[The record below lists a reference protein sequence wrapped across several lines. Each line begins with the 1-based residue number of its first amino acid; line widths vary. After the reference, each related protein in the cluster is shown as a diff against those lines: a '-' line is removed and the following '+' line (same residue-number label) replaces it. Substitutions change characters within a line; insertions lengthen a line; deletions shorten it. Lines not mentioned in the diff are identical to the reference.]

1 MISPDGVGGSGAAFG
16 DQEGPAEV
24 GFGCRQGKLGGV
36 VVKRFIVAA
45 CVPTLV
51 LMAACGGGGSMSV
64 GAETA
69 VEQPAQTST
78 GLIPIQS
85 DNVAAAGYD
94 SSTQTLTVQ
103 FLEGAVYQ
111 YAPVPQSLWDDFVA
125 AQPHPW
131 SAVGYPRLV
140 EAKVPYW
147 RVS

>member
-1 MISPDGVGGSGAAFG
+1 M
-16 DQEGPAEV
+16 
-24 GFGCRQGKLGGV
+24 K
-36 VVKRFIVAA
+36 KFIVAA
-45 CVPTLV
+45 CVPVFV
-51 LMAACGGGGSMSV
+51 LMAACGGGASTSAS
-64 GAETA
+64 AETS

-78 GLIPIQS
+78 GLIPIRS
-85 DNVAAAGYD
+85 DNVAAAGFD
-94 SSTQTLTVQ
+94 PASQTMTVQ

-111 YAPVPQSLWDDFVA
+111 YAPVPQSLWDDFLA

>member
-1 MISPDGVGGSGAAFG
+1 MKKFLVMLCVPM
-16 DQEGPAEV
+16 
-24 GFGCRQGKLGGV
+24 V
-36 VVKRFIVAA
+36 VVLTACSQSSSLAA
-45 CVPTLV
+45 VNSEVT
-51 LMAACGGGGSMSV
+51 S
-64 GAETA
+64 EF
-69 VEQPAQTST
+69 PAQPST

-94 SSTQTLTVQ
+94 PATQTMTVQ